1 MIIIISF
8 CNFVSGYLIIIKMTQ
23 VVLTVKNSKLPF
35 FLELIRNFDFVQV
48 EDTIYVEPTNNEIIE
63 NIKEGLKEV
72 QLIEQGK
79 QEGTLFQDFINEL

>member
-1 MIIIISF
+1 
-8 CNFVSGYLIIIKMTQ
+8 MTQ